1 MSLIILED
9 CKGVF
14 FMSPES
20 KRQSKVE
27 WFRRVLAIIGVI
39 VTLYYLYW
47 RVTETL
53 NPNALVFSWALYG
66 AEVFGAL
73 TTFLFYFMVWKPRS
87 RTTPPPLEGK
97 TVDVFVTTKSE
108 SLEVLRKTILA
119 CGDLKYPHRTIILD
133 DGNRAEVKALCE
145 ELGCDYLARPSH
157 EGAKAGNLNYG
168 LQHSTAEFI
177 AVFDADHVPLP
188 NFIDRT
194 IGYFRDEK
202 VAFVQTPQEFYNTD
216 SFQHRTDRKKK
227 YIWGEQYL
235 FFSLIQPGKDHWN
248 SAYFVGSCAIL
259 RRKALD
265 DCGEGFATETIT
277 EDMLTSLRIHAKGWS
292 SVYHNENLA
301 YGIAAETILP
311 FHIQRQRWGVGNWQ
325 ILWKANPLF
334 LRGLTFAQRINYL
347 SSMIYPLEG
356 FQKIIFYATPPIAL
370 FTGVL
375 PMKALDVNYLAHFIP
390 YFIISIFSF
399 NEMARGFGGQLM
411 LEQFSMGKYFTY
423 IKSIWLFFLP
433 KERSKFKVTPK
444 GEGATVPYSF
454 IIPQFIVLIASF
466 IAILYGVI
474 QLLMGQRSDDFVI
487 AINCFWA
494 IYNSGLAV
502 AILQY
507 DYKKLFQRRNRF
519 RVPDAIPCLICD
531 TSLSER
537 EECKEFSLG
546 IVDDLTED
554 GASLIIIGQVLIG
567 KQLDLLL
574 CLGTDKVAV
583 KGTVLRQKSST
594 ALSYTISNLGIRF
607 HDTPQATHD
616 LLSRYMHEAAISK
629 TMREYTTRY
638 KTYLERRFQA
648 KDHFKERAYRALAYL
663 PCKITSD
670 DRKAFYGVIK
680 DISETGALLA
690 MMRQVPP
697 GTDLTV
703 QVILGKDNLPLQ
715 GTVVRQ
721 LETINNDF
729 PEYVLGIRLAESAH
743 QNVETLLAL
752 ADEIGGFILE

>member
-1 MSLIILED
+1 MQFLE
-9 CKGVF
+9 VH
-14 FMSPES
+14 MNPETNRE
-20 KRQSKVE
+20 KRVE
-27 WFRRVLAIIGVI
+27 KFRRVVAVIGVI

-53 NPNALVFSWALYG
+53 NPNALAFSWALYG
-66 AEVFGAL
+66 AEVFGAI
-73 TTFLFYFMVWKPRS
+73 TTFLFYFMVWKPRT
-87 RTTPPPLEGK
+87 RIAPPPLTGK
-97 TVDVFVTTKSE
+97 SVDVLIPTKSE
-108 SLEVLRKTILA
+108 SVEVLRKTILA
-119 CGDLKYPHRTIILD
+119 CRDLKYPHQTMVLD
-133 DGNRAEVKALCE
+133 DGERPEVQTLCE
-145 ELGCDYLARPSH
+145 ELGCRYLARPSH

-168 LQHSTAEFI
+168 LQHSTAEFVV
-177 AVFDADHVPLP
+177 VFDADHVPLP

-194 IGYFRDEK
+194 IGYFQDEK
-202 VAFVQTPQEFYNTD
+202 VAFVQTPQEFYNID
-216 SFQHRTDRKKK
+216 SFQHRTDKKKK

-265 DCGEGFATETIT
+265 ECGEGFATETIT

-311 FHIQRQRWGVGNWQ
+311 FHVQRQRWGVGNWQ

-334 LRGLTFAQRINYL
+334 LRGLTFAQRLNYL

-375 PMKALDVNYLAHFIP
+375 PMKALDVTYLAHFIP
-390 YFIISIFSF
+390 YFVISIFSF
-399 NEMARGFGGQLM
+399 NEMARGYGGQIM

-423 IKSIWLFFLP
+423 IKSVWLFFLP
-433 KERSKFKVTPK
+433 KERAKFKVTPK
-444 GEGATVPYSF
+444 GEGTTVPFSF
-454 IIPQFIVLIASF
+454 IIPQFIVLLASF
-466 IAILYGVI
+466 IAILFGVI
-474 QLLMGQRSDDFVI
+474 QLLIGQRSDDFVI
-487 AINCFWA
+487 AVNCFWA
-494 IYNSGLAV
+494 LYNSGLAV

-519 RVPDAIPCLICD
+519 RIPDAIPCLICETASKD
-531 TSLSER
+531 SEEPR
-537 EECKEFSLG
+537 DCSLG

-554 GASLIIIGQVLIG
+554 GASLILIGQVLIG
-567 KQLDLLL
+567 KQLDLTL
-574 CLGTDKVAV
+574 CLGNDKVSV
-583 KGTVLRQKSST
+583 KGSVMRQQSST

-607 HDTPQATHD
+607 HDTPQGTRD

-629 TMREYTTRY
+629 SMREYATKY

-648 KDHFKERAYRALAYL
+648 KHHFKERAYRALAYL
-663 PCKITSD
+663 PCKVVTH
-670 DRKAFYGVIK
+670 DRKAYYGVIK
-680 DISETGALLA
+680 DISETGTLVA
-690 MMRQVPP
+690 MMRQVPT
-697 GTDLTV
+697 GTDLSV
-703 QVILGKDNLPLQ
+703 QVVLGRDTLPLM

-721 LETINNDF
+721 LESISQDF
-729 PEYVLGIRLAESAH
+729 PEYVAGIRLSENSRP
-743 QNVETLLAL
+743 NVAKLLTL
-752 ADEIGGFILE
+752 ADEIGGFILD

>member
-1 MSLIILED
+1 MQFLE
-9 CKGVF
+9 VH
-14 FMSPES
+14 MNPETNRE
-20 KRQSKVE
+20 KRVE
-27 WFRRVLAIIGVI
+27 KFRRVVAVIGVI

-53 NPNALVFSWALYG
+53 NPNALAFSWALYG
-66 AEVFGAL
+66 AEVFGAI
-73 TTFLFYFMVWKPRS
+73 TTFLFYFMVWKPRTRS
-87 RTTPPPLEGK
+87 APPPLTGK
-97 TVDVFVTTKSE
+97 SVDVLIPTKSE
-108 SLEVLRKTILA
+108 SVEVLRKTILA
-119 CGDLKYPHRTIILD
+119 CRDLKYPHQTMVLD
-133 DGNRAEVKALCE
+133 DGERPEVQTLCE
-145 ELGCDYLARPSH
+145 ELGCRYLARPSH

-168 LQHSTAEFI
+168 LQHSTAEFVV
-177 AVFDADHVPLP
+177 VFDADHVPLP

-194 IGYFRDEK
+194 IGYFQDEK
-202 VAFVQTPQEFYNTD
+202 VAFVQTPQEFYNID
-216 SFQHRTDRKKK
+216 SFQHRTDKKKK

-265 DCGEGFATETIT
+265 ECGEGFATETIT

-311 FHIQRQRWGVGNWQ
+311 FHVQRQRWGVGNWQ

-334 LRGLTFAQRINYL
+334 LRGLTFAQRLNYL

-375 PMKALDVNYLAHFIP
+375 PMKALDVTYLAHFIP
-390 YFIISIFSF
+390 YFVISIFSF
-399 NEMARGFGGQLM
+399 NEMARGYGGQIM

-423 IKSIWLFFLP
+423 IKSVWLFFLP
-433 KERSKFKVTPK
+433 KERAKFKVTPK
-444 GEGATVPYSF
+444 GEGTTVPFSF
-454 IIPQFIVLIASF
+454 IIPQFIVLLASF
-466 IAILYGVI
+466 IAILFGVI
-474 QLLMGQRSDDFVI
+474 QLLIGQRSDDFVI
-487 AINCFWA
+487 AVNCFWA
-494 IYNSGLAV
+494 LYNSGLAV

-519 RVPDAIPCLICD
+519 RIPDAIPCLICETASKD
-531 TSLSER
+531 SEEPR
-537 EECKEFSLG
+537 DCSLG

-554 GASLIIIGQVLIG
+554 GASLILIGQVLIG
-567 KQLDLLL
+567 KQLDLTL
-574 CLGTDKVAV
+574 CLGNDKVTV
-583 KGTVLRQKSST
+583 KGSVMRQQSST

-607 HDTPQATHD
+607 HDTPQGTRD

-629 TMREYTTRY
+629 SMREYATKY

-648 KDHFKERAYRALAYL
+648 THHFKERAYRALAYL
-663 PCKITSD
+663 PCKVVTH
-670 DRKAFYGVIK
+670 DRKAYYGVIK
-680 DISETGALLA
+680 DISETGMLVA
-690 MMRQVPP
+690 MMRQVAT
-697 GTDLTV
+697 GTDLSV
-703 QVILGKDNLPLQ
+703 QVVLGRDTLPLM

-721 LETINNDF
+721 LESISQDF
-729 PEYVLGIRLAESAH
+729 PEYVVGIRLAENSRP
-743 QNVETLLAL
+743 NVAKLLTL
-752 ADEIGGFILE
+752 ADEIGGFILD

>member
-1 MSLIILED
+1 MNSET
-9 CKGVF
+9 G
-14 FMSPES
+14 
-20 KRQSKVE
+20 RQERVE
-27 WFRRVLAIIGVI
+27 RFRRVVAIIGVL

-53 NPNALVFSWALYG
+53 NPNALAFSWALYG
-66 AEVFGAL
+66 AEVFGAI
-73 TTFLFYFMVWKPRS
+73 TTFLFYFMVWKPRT
-87 RTTPPPLEGK
+87 RTAPPPLAGK
-97 TVDVFVTTKSE
+97 TVDVFIPTKSE
-108 SLEVLRKTILA
+108 SVDVLRKTILA
-119 CGDLKYPHRTIILD
+119 CSDLKYPHRTLVLD
-133 DGNRAEVKALCE
+133 DGNRPEVKALSE
-145 ELGCDYLARPSH
+145 ELGCIYLARPSN

-168 LQHSTAEFI
+168 LQHSSAEFI

-202 VAFVQTPQEFYNTD
+202 VAFVQTPQEFYNID
-216 SFQHRTDRKKK
+216 SFQHRTDKKKK

-248 SAYFVGSCAIL
+248 SAYFVGSCAL
-259 RRKALD
+259 MRRKALD
-265 DCGEGFATETIT
+265 ECEGFATGTIT
-277 EDMLTSLRIHAKGWS
+277 EDMLTSLRIHSKGWS

-334 LRGLTFAQRINYL
+334 LRGLTLAQRMNYL

-375 PMKALDVNYLAHFIP
+375 PMKALDVTYLAHFIP
-390 YFIISIFSF
+390 YFIISTFGF
-399 NEMARGFGGQLM
+399 NEMARGYGGQLM

-423 IKSIWLFFLP
+423 IKSVWLFFLP

-444 GEGATVPYSF
+444 GEGKTVPFSF
-454 IIPQFIVLIASF
+454 IIPQFAVLLASF
-466 IAILYGVI
+466 IAVLFGVL

-487 AINCFWA
+487 AVNCFWA

-519 RVPDAIPCLICD
+519 RIPDAIPCLICE
-531 TSLSER
+531 TAAAESEGNR
-537 EECKEFSLG
+537 ECLLG

-554 GASLIIIGQVLIG
+554 GASLIIIGQVRIG
-567 KQLDLLL
+567 KQLDLTL
-574 CLGTDKVAV
+574 CLGKDRVAV
-583 KGTVLRQKSST
+583 RGSVIRQQSST
-594 ALSYTISNLGIRF
+594 ALSYAVSNLGIRF
-607 HDTPQATHD
+607 HDTSQSTRD

-629 TMREYTTRY
+629 TMREYATRY

-648 KDHFKERAYRALAYL
+648 KHHFRERAYRALAYL
-663 PCKITSD
+663 PCKVVLHD
-670 DRKAFYGVIK
+670 QKAYYGVIK

-690 MMRQVPP
+690 MMRQVPT
-697 GTDLTV
+697 GADLSV
-703 QVILGKDNLPLQ
+703 QVVLGKDTLPLQ

-721 LETINNDF
+721 LESISQDF
-729 PEYVLGIRLAESAH
+729 PEHVVGMRLAESSRP
-743 QNVETLLAL
+743 NVETLLAL
-752 ADEIGGFILE
+752 ADEIGGFVLE

>member
-1 MSLIILED
+1 MNSETNR
-9 CKGVF
+9 
-14 FMSPES
+14 E
-20 KRQSKVE
+20 KRVE
-27 WFRRVLAIIGVI
+27 RYRRVVAIIGVI

-53 NPNALVFSWALYG
+53 NPNALTFSLFLYG
-66 AEVFGAL
+66 AEVFGAI

-87 RTTPPPLEGK
+87 RTSPPPLTGK
-97 TVDVFVTTKSE
+97 TVDVLIPTKSE

-119 CGDLKYPHRTIILD
+119 SCDLKYPHRTIVLD
-133 DGNRAEVKALCE
+133 DGERPEVQALCE
-145 ELGCDYLARPSH
+145 EFDCTYLARPSH

-168 LQHSTAEFI
+168 LQHSSAEFI

-202 VAFVQTPQEFYNTD
+202 VAFVQTPQEFYNID
-216 SFQHRTDRKKK
+216 SFQHRTDKKKK

-248 SAYFVGSCAIL
+248 SAYFVGSCAL
-259 RRKALD
+259 MRRKALD
-265 DCGEGFATETIT
+265 ECGRFATDTIT
-277 EDMLTSLRIHAKGWS
+277 EDMLTSLRIHAKGWT

-334 LRGLTFAQRINYL
+334 LKGLTLAQRLNYL

-370 FTGVL
+370 FSGVL
-375 PMKALDVNYLAHFIP
+375 PMKALDVTYLAHFIP
-390 YFIISIFSF
+390 YFVISIFSF
-399 NEMARGFGGQLM
+399 NEMARGYGGQLM

-423 IKSIWLFFLP
+423 IKSVWLFFLP

-444 GEGATVPYSF
+444 GEGSTVPFSF
-454 IIPQFIVLIASF
+454 IIPQFVVLLASF
-466 IAILYGVI
+466 IAILFGVI
-474 QLLMGQRSDDFVI
+474 QLLIGQRSDDFVI
-487 AINCFWA
+487 AVNCFWA

-507 DYKKLFQRRNRF
+507 DYKKLFQRRTRF
-519 RVPDAIPCLICD
+519 RISDAIPCLICD
-531 TSLSER
+531 TEAKGSEKSR
-537 EECKEFSLG
+537 DCSLG

-567 KQLDLLL
+567 KQLDLTL
-574 CLGTDKVAV
+574 CLGKDRVPV
-583 KGTVLRQKSST
+583 KGSVVRQQSSS
-594 ALSYTISNLGIRF
+594 ALSYAVSNLGVRF
-607 HDTPQATHD
+607 HDTPQPTRD

-629 TMREYTTRY
+629 TMREYATRY

-648 KDHFKERAYRALAYL
+648 KHHFEERAYRALAYL
-663 PCKITSD
+663 PCKVIAQ
-670 DRKAFYGVIK
+670 DRKAYYGVIK
-680 DISETGALLA
+680 DISESGALLA
-690 MMRQVPP
+690 MMRQFPT
-697 GTDLTV
+697 GTDLSV
-703 QVILGKDNLPLQ
+703 EVVLGKDTLPLQ
-715 GTVVRQ
+715 GTIVRQ
-721 LETINNDF
+721 LESISQDF
-729 PEYVLGIRLAESAH
+729 PEHVVGLRLAENSL
-743 QNVETLLAL
+743 QNVETLLAI